1 MAVAV
6 ERKTPPELL
15 HELLREDRAAGFTFD
30 DVFAENVAIA
40 AGCGAGWRDALMS
53 TRSTWRDCWDNAP
66 GPRSSVTRDLAD
78 GGHRDRVPSGGV
90 VIG

>member
-15 HELLREDRAAGFTFD
+15 RELLHEDRAAGFAFN
-30 DVFAENVAIA
+30 DVFAEDATVA
-40 AGCGAGWRDALMS
+40 AGCNSGWRKALMS
-53 TRSTWRDCWDNAP
+53 TRSTWRESWDNAP
-66 GPRSSVTRDLAD
+66 GPRAGITRDLAD
-78 GGHRDRVPSGGV
+78 DGHRDRVPAGGV